1 MENAQQAMTK
11 TDTAARTKY
20 FIIFIFS
27 FLLYTFITEYGALY
41 CPTGDNHGITGTA
54 TVM

>member
-27 FLLYTFITEYGALY
+27 FLLYTFY
-41 CPTGDNHGITGTA
+41 NGIWRPLLPDG
-54 TVM
+54 